1 MGIEEIVKTAE
12 YRVKDKITL
21 NTLNEIVNDAIVKGI
36 IPRDATVSLTGVLD
50 GVLTFRW
57 IEHGK
62 AKEWEVAFRK
72 SKYGSTREPY
82 KKYPSH
88 YKWDAISGQE

>member
-1 MGIEEIVKTAE
+1 MGIEQVVKTAE

-21 NTLNEIVNDAIVKGI
+21 NTLNEIVNDAIVKGV
-36 IPRDATVSLTGVLD
+36 IPRDAVVTVNGVLD
-50 GVLTFRW
+50 TVLTFRW
-57 IEHGK
+57 IEQGK
-62 AKEWEVAFRK
+62 EKEWKVDYKK
-72 SKYGSTREPY
+72 SPYGSTREPY